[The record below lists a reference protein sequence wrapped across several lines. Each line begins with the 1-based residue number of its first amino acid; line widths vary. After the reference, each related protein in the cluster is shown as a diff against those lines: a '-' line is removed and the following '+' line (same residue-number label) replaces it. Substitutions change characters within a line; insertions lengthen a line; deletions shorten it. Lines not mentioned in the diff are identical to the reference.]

1 MNRTIIVALFGA
13 AGSGKDTIQKEIAKQ
28 SPFLFHEIISSTTRP
43 PREYEQD
50 GVDYRF
56 ISDEDSRKYLNNNE
70 YLEYAEFRGWRYGTL
85 KSSIRTDKI
94 NIGVFNLSGVK
105 QLLKLPNQSYLIIPI
120 YITCSDKTRLLR
132 QLNREQD
139 PDCTE
144 ICRRFGTD
152 KEDLAEKNIDFW
164 HFTIPNENIEPKKL
178 VKEIILPA
186 LYEDL
191 LLEFLQGGYLSPNE
205 DGVQITLYEAIRTE

>member
-1 MNRTIIVALFGA
+1 MNKTIIIALFGA

-50 GVDYRF
+50 GVDYKF
-56 ISDEDSRKYLNNNE
+56 ISTQQSIDYAANNE

-85 KSSIRTDKI
+85 KSSVRKDKI
-94 NIGVFNLSGVK
+94 NIGVFNLFGVK
-105 QLLKLPNQSYLIIPI
+105 QLLRLPKEEYLIIPI
-120 YITCSDKTRLLR
+120 HITCSDKTRLLR
-132 QLNREQD
+132 QLNREID

-152 KEDLAEKNIDFW
+152 KEDLDPKNIDFW
-164 HFTIPNENIEPKKL
+164 HFIIDNEYAEVSTLIREEVLPN
-178 VKEIILPA
+178 
-186 LYEDL
+186 LYQDL
-191 LLEFLQGGYLSPNE
+191 LLELIQGGYLSPNK
-205 DGVQITLYEAIRTE
+205 DDVRFISLQTIRAE

>member
-1 MNRTIIVALFGA
+1 MNKTIIIALFGA

-50 GVDYRF
+50 GVDYKF
-56 ISDEDSRKYLNNNE
+56 ISTQQSIDYAANNE

-85 KSSIRTDKI
+85 KSSVRKDKI
-94 NIGVFNLSGVK
+94 NIGVFNLFGVK
-105 QLLKLPNQSYLIIPI
+105 QLLRLPKEEYLIIPI

-164 HFTIPNENIEPKKL
+164 HFTIPNENIEPQRI

-191 LLEFLQGGYLSPNE
+191 LLEFLQGGYFSSNK
-205 DGVQITLYEAIRTE
+205 DDV

>member
-1 MNRTIIVALFGA
+1 MNDKKIIIALFGA

-50 GVDYRF
+50 GVDYKF
-56 ISDEDSRKYLNNNE
+56 ISDADSKRYLNNND

-85 KSSIRTDKI
+85 KTSIRQDKI

-105 QLLKLPNQSYLIIPI
+105 QLLKLSREEYLIIPI
-120 YITCSDKTRLLR
+120 YIQASDKTRLLR
-132 QLNREQD
+132 QLNREED

-144 ICRRFGTD
+144 ICRRFNTD
-152 KEDLAEKNIDFW
+152 AEDLASKNIDFW
-164 HFTIPNENIEPKKL
+164 YLDVWNDGEVSAEALVDIQLIPN
-178 VKEIILPA
+178 
-186 LYEDL
+186 LYELL
-191 LLEFLQGGYLSPNE
+191 LLELIQGGYLTENKN
-205 DGVQITLYEAIRTE
+205 GVIFSWTLEK